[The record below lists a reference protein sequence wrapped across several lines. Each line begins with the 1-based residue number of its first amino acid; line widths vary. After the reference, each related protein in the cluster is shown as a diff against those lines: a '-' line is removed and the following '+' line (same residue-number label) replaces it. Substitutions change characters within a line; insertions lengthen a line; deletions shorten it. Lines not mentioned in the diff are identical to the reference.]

1 MALGIFFSAS
11 TVDLL
16 VGAIA
21 NGILSALGQDSSQLL
36 LDLVPI
42 ASLCGIFAIALA
54 WRTHAHAHARA
65 EAAEP
70 AVA

>member
-11 TVDLL
+11 TVGLL

-36 LDLVPI
+36 LDLVSV